1 MSTLTFSLLV
11 MMGVWLGFRLGLW
24 WSRRSL
30 ETVIE
35 ADVAKRGFRPS
46 PEFTALLRRPTVDG
60 VARRLLRKRGLCSYA
75 DVMLLGETI
84 TLVCHDGRLLQRACN
99 AIAKL
104 KADLQLEMAQASQD
118 AREIAT
124 GVKVS
129 TAPEFHAP
137 PLPEKPASTE
147 PFSVIDGGVK

>member
-1 MSTLTFSLLV
+1 MNPLVFSLLV

-35 ADVAKRGFRPS
+35 AEVAKRGFRPS

-60 VARRLLRKRGLCSYA
+60 VARKLLRKRGLCSYA
-75 DVMLLGETI
+75 DILLLGETI
-84 TLVCHDGRLLQRACN
+84 TLVCHDGRLLQRACD

-104 KADLQLEMAQASQD
+104 KADIQLEMAQASQD

-124 GVKVS
+124 GVKV
-129 TAPEFHAP
+129 TAPSEFHAP
-137 PLPEKPASTE
+137 PLSEQPVKDQ
-147 PFSVIDGGVK
+147 PFTVIDGGAS